1 METFLNM
8 YYFDNNIPMYIYV
21 DNNFD
26 TYVPPQTSLTFPPQ
40 KYIDILISKPD
51 RLSYCATDYGV
62 YFGCLRLDFDIT
74 KYIIIGPV
82 SNVPYSKETLL
93 NM

>member
-40 KYIDILISKPD
+40 KYIDILISKSD
-51 RLSYCATDYGV
+51 RISYCRSCFQCALFKGN
-62 YFGCLRLDFDIT
+62 
-74 KYIIIGPV
+74 
-82 SNVPYSKETLL
+82 SS
-93 NM
+93 